1 MSEPLRIPL
10 SLVFTD
16 AAGALITGLGVYGLM
31 SETPPA
37 WLPAL
42 GDPGK
47 AWLLIGLGGAMMAW
61 AVGRIIA
68 IALRSR
74 RPG

>member
-10 SLVFTD
+10 TLIVTD
-16 AAGALITGLGVYGLM
+16 ALGALLTGLGVYGLVAE
-31 SETPPA
+31 SPPP

-47 AWLLIGLGGAMMAW
+47 AWLLIVLGGAMMAW

-68 IALRSR
+68 IALRAR